1 MMTSRQKFASVLTVM
16 FLTASVVFMFLANSV
31 QRDHGRIKISE
42 GKIETSVGYLTY
54 KLYKPVSATKE
65 SKAPGVLLL
74 HGYQNDHETCRAYAI
89 ELARRGVVVLSI
101 DEYGH
106 GKTQPGLLER
116 GFVNHKVTVNYG
128 EDSEADGTYKNI
140 GGTNRYKILMNFSN
154 LSFFKDYYSK
164 DSDGNSIKNSAEG
177 GIEGYRWLSELE
189 YVDATRLGVSGHSMG
204 TWASWSVTAAYAGAT
219 DASGRDISPKATVL
233 QCGELFR
240 NSVYDSSI
248 YFNNVLLLQAKYDEF
263 SYFRDY
269 QKTVSD
275 RLLSTDLRK
284 EFLGIREDGKW
295 NVTYGDFSQ
304 GTARRMELLY
314 TNHRLT
320 THDYHGLSVAL
331 EWFDRA
337 LNINSSISPD
347 NQTAMNKEWFNL
359 GGLLTAL
366 CAMLSLMTYLID
378 TPLFESVTGS
388 LPSKEGRL
396 KGGKWLSSA
405 MTSILVAG
413 VLYPFAT
420 QLGHALVPLPENIFR
435 MTVGNGLITWYLF
448 IMLFSL
454 IINLVSAIRNKKNG
468 IVKPS
473 LFERGW
479 TTEEKGNNLDIVYIL
494 KSVLLVL
501 IMFGFMYLLVLVYSI
516 LFKLDLRIIW
526 PMLSTFNGMRIL
538 QFVIYIP
545 FFAAY
550 FLMSEQKALVTL
562 RNGGTYQKGIIG
574 FLRTWL
580 RTAFVMCGG
589 IILIVLLEYIPFFR
603 NLGPGADLLFGSTF
617 GGPFMSLMIL
627 LLPQIF
633 VYSGIGA
640 YCYRKTGNIYV
651 SALICAVL
659 ACWIVT
665 GGSSFV

>member
-1 MMTSRQKFASVLTVM
+1 MTTNRQKLATVFTVLFLVVSMVCM
-16 FLTASVVFMFLANSV
+16 FMANGI
-31 QRDHGRIKISE
+31 QRDHGNIKISE
-42 GKIETSVGYLTY
+42 GKIQTDAGKITY
-54 KLYKPVSATKE
+54 KLYKPVSATKDNR
-65 SKAPGVLLL
+65 APGVLLL

-89 ELARRGVVVLSI
+89 ELARRGVVVLAI

-116 GFVNHKVTVNYG
+116 GYVNHKVSVNSG
-128 EDSEADGTYKNI
+128 EDSEADGTYKKI

-154 LSFFKDYYSK
+154 LTFFKDYYSK
-164 DSDGNSIKNSAEG
+164 DSDGNSVKDSAEG
-177 GIEGYRWLSELE
+177 GIEGYKWLSELE
-189 YVDATRLGVSGHSMG
+189 YVDATRLAVSGHSMG
-204 TWASWSVTAAYAGAT
+204 TWASWSVSAAYAGAK
-219 DASGRDISPKATVL
+219 DADGNDISPKATVL

-240 NSVYDSSI
+240 NSVYDPSI

-275 RLLSTDLRK
+275 KLLSSDLRK

-295 NVTYGDFSQ
+295 NTTYGDFSE

-320 THDYHGLSVAL
+320 THDAHGLKVAL
-331 EWFDRA
+331 DWFDSA
-337 LNINSSISPD
+337 LNINSAIPSD
-347 NQTAMNKEWFNL
+347 NQTAMGKEWLNL
-359 GGLLTAL
+359 GALLTAIG
-366 CAMLSLMTYLID
+366 AMLSVMTYMID
-378 TPLFESVTGS
+378 TPYFETVTVP
-388 LPSKEGRL
+388 LPSREGML
-396 KGGKWLSSA
+396 KGKSWFTSA
-405 MTSILVAG
+405 LISILVAG

-420 QLGHALVPLPENIFR
+420 QLGHALVPVPEKIFR
-435 MTVGNGLITWYLF
+435 MTVGTGLITWYLF
-448 IMLFSL
+448 IMLFTG
-454 IINLVSAIRNKKNG
+454 IINLIISIRNRKKG
-468 IVKPS
+468 IAKLS
-473 LFERGW
+473 LYDRGW
-479 TTEEKGNNLDIVYIL
+479 TTEATNRLDFVYIL
-494 KSVLLVL
+494 KSFLLVICL
-501 IMFGFMYLLVLVYSI
+501 FLFLYVVVAVYGI

-526 PMLSTFNGMRIL
+526 PMLTTFNFMRL
-538 QFVIYIP
+538 FQFVVYLP

-562 RNGGTYQKGIIG
+562 RSPGTYQKGIVG
-574 FLRTWL
+574 FLRTWM

-589 IILIVLLEYIPFFR
+589 IILIVLLEYIPFFL
-603 NLGPGADLLFGSTF
+603 NIGPGADLLFGSTF

-640 YCYRKTGNIYV
+640 YCYRKTGNLYI
-651 SALICAVL
+651 SAFICAFI